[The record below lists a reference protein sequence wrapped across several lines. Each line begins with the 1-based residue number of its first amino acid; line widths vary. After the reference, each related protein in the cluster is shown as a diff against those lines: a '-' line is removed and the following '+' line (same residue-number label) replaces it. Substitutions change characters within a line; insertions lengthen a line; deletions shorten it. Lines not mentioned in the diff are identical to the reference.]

1 MNTKWGIDKIKCKWD
16 AFLIFCS
23 FHKLNILIIFVCVL
37 FIFGFSFRFTPYIF
51 PIRKKDIDRKHFN
64 SVKFYDRHGNLLQ
77 EVLSQNFKS
86 SVYVSIDRVS
96 PYFLQAI
103 IVSEDKSFY
112 KHRGIDYRA
121 ICRAIYQNIKSKRV
135 VSGASTITLQLARMI
150 NPGKRTIIK
159 KVKEAYL
166 AYRLE
171 AGMNKETI
179 LEEYINRLPM
189 GGNLYGVEG
198 GARAYFGIPSSDLTL
213 AQATFLASIPNSPNK
228 FNPYHNLK
236 EIKERQKYVLEK
248 IYKQGLIPKE
258 RIKGVLKENVL
269 LKPQISSF
277 LAPHFAFHLMSNIP
291 VNAQVV
297 RTTIDGELQK
307 MVKEQI
313 NKVLYKLKRFNVTN
327 AAVILLDNNTGEVLA
342 YAGSADYFNK
352 ENEGEN
358 DGVRSARQP
367 GSTLKPFLYLMA
379 MEEGF
384 NPATIISDIPTYYR
398 MPEGIYSPKNYSE
411 KFHGPTRLRE
421 ALANSL
427 NIPAVRVLAKI
438 GIDRFLSR
446 LREYEFYSLN
456 KNADYYGIGM
466 VLGGGEVSLYE
477 LSRAYMCLAKMGHFI
492 PIKEILTINGE
503 KQNEAIEEKTISTYQ
518 MNYLIANILS
528 DKFARTSEYGFT
540 SVLNFPFSC
549 AVKTGTSFHFCDNWT
564 MGFTKDFT
572 LGVWVGN
579 FNHSSMQNVSGVSGA
594 GPIFANIMMMLYN
607 NRDWPGKYSI
617 PDDIV
622 KVPICAL
629 SGKKPNRNCLSIIEE
644 IIPER
649 DLAVYEKDSCKMHI
663 NYKGEKFIVL
673 PEKYREWAI
682 NLGIKAPPDE
692 YCQEQGFSISN
703 PKDGVTYYRLSNLS
717 PEFQSIRFE
726 LKNSNMKGKIEWI
739 LNGIPLQTTFKEH
752 SFLWQVKPGS
762 YTLKAISEYDNDLSD
777 SVEFIV
783 K

>member
-1 MNTKWGIDKIKCKWD
+1 MNTKWGIDKIKRKWNT
-16 AFLIFCS
+16 FLTFYS
-23 FHKLNILIIFVCVL
+23 FHKLNISIIFVCVL
-37 FIFGFSFRFTPYIF
+37 FIFGLSFRFTPYLF
-51 PIRKKDIDRKHFN
+51 PIKKKDINRKHFD

-77 EVLSQNFKS
+77 EVLSQNSKS
-86 SVYVSIDRVS
+86 SVYVSIDKVS
-96 PYFLQAI
+96 PYFLQAV
-103 IVSEDKSFY
+103 IVSEDKNFY

-121 ICRAIYQNIKSKRV
+121 ICRAIYQNIKSKRI

-150 NPGKRTIIK
+150 NPGKRTMIK
-159 KVKEAYL
+159 KIKEAYL

-171 AGMNKETI
+171 AGMDKETI
-179 LEEYINRLPM
+179 LEEYINKLPM

-228 FNPYHNLK
+228 LNPYHNLK
-236 EIKERQKYVLEK
+236 EIKVRQKYVLEK

-277 LAPHFAFHLMSNIP
+277 LAPHFAFHLMCNIP
-291 VNAQVV
+291 GNAQVV
-297 RTTIDGELQK
+297 RTTIDCELQK
-307 MVKEQI
+307 MVQEQI
-313 NKVLYKLKRFNVTN
+313 NKVIFKLKKFNVTN
-327 AAVILLDNNTGEVLA
+327 ASAILLDNHTGEVLA
-342 YAGSADYFNK
+342 YVGSADYFNK
-352 ENEGEN
+352 DNEGEN

-398 MPEGIYSPKNYSE
+398 MPKGLYSPKNYSE

-446 LREYEFYSLN
+446 LRKYEFYSLN
-456 KNADYYGIGM
+456 KDADYYGIGLI
-466 VLGGGEVSLYE
+466 LGGGEVNLYE
-477 LSRAYMCLAKMGHFI
+477 LTRAYMCLARMGHFI
-492 PIKEILTINGE
+492 PIKEILAINGE
-503 KQNEAIEEKTISTYQ
+503 KQNEAIERKTISTYQ

-528 DKFARTSEYGFT
+528 DRFARTSEYGFT
-540 SVLNFPFSC
+540 SVLNFPFLC

-564 MGFTKDFT
+564 IGFTKDFT

-607 NRDWPGKYSI
+607 KREYPGKYPI
-617 PDDIV
+617 PDNIV

-629 SGKKPNRNCLSIIEE
+629 SGKKPNRNCSSIIEE

-649 DLAVYEKDSCKMHI
+649 DLADYEKDSCNMHI
-663 NYKGEKFIVL
+663 YHNGERFIVL
-673 PEKYREWAI
+673 PEKYRKWGKK
-682 NLGIKAPPDE
+682 LGIKTPPDE
-692 YCQEQGFSISN
+692 YCQEQKFSISN

-726 LKNSNMKGKIEWI
+726 LKNSNKDGKIEWI
-739 LNGIPLQTTFKEH
+739 LNGIQLQTTSKEH

-762 YTLKAISEYDNDLSD
+762 YILKAISEDDNNLSD

>member
-1 MNTKWGIDKIKCKWD
+1 MNTKWGIDKIKRKWNTY
-16 AFLIFCS
+16 LTFCS
-23 FHKLNILIIFVCVL
+23 FNKLKILIVFVCVL
-37 FIFGFSFRFTPYIF
+37 LISGLSFRFTPYIF
-51 PIRKKDIDRKHFN
+51 PIKKRDINRKRFN
-64 SVKFYDRHGNLLQ
+64 SVKFYDRDGNLLQ
-77 EVLSQNFKS
+77 EVLSQNSKR
-86 SVYVSIDRVS
+86 SVYVSIDKVS

-103 IVSEDKSFY
+103 IVSEDKKFY
-112 KHRGIDYRA
+112 QHKGIDYGA

-150 NPGKRTIIK
+150 NPGKRTMVK
-159 KVKEAYL
+159 KIKEAYL

-171 AGMNKETI
+171 AGMDKETI

-228 FNPYHNLK
+228 LNPYNNLK
-236 EIKERQKYVLEK
+236 EIKVRQKYVLEN
-248 IYKQGLIPKE
+248 IYKRGLIPKE

-277 LAPHFAFHLMSNIP
+277 LAPHFAFHLMCNMP

-307 MVKEQI
+307 MIQEQI
-313 NKVLYKLKRFNVTN
+313 NKVLYKLRRFNVTN
-327 AAVILLDNNTGEVLA
+327 AAAILLDNHTGEVLA
-342 YAGSADYFNK
+342 YVGSADYFNK
-352 ENEGEN
+352 DNEGEN
-358 DGVRSARQP
+358 DGVRAARQP

-427 NIPAVRVLAKI
+427 NIPAVRILAKI

-446 LREYEFYSLN
+446 LREYEFHSLN
-456 KNADYYGIGM
+456 KGADYYGIGL
-466 VLGGGEVSLYE
+466 VLGGGEVNLYE
-477 LSRAYMCLAKMGHFI
+477 LTRAYMCLARMGHFI
-492 PIKEILTINGE
+492 PIKEILAINGE
-503 KQNEAIEEKTISTYQ
+503 EQNEAIDEKIISTYQ
-518 MNYLIANILS
+518 MNYLISDILS
-528 DKFARTSEYGFT
+528 DRFARASEYGFT
-540 SVLNFPFSC
+540 SVLNFPFVC

-564 MGFTKDFT
+564 IGFTKDFT

-607 NRDWPGKYSI
+607 DREWPEKYPI
-617 PDDIV
+617 PSDIV

-629 SGKKPNRNCLSIIEE
+629 SGKKPNINCSSIIEE

-649 DLAVYEKDSCKMHI
+649 DLANYERDICNMHI
-663 NYKGEKFIVL
+663 KHKGEIFTVL
-673 PEKYREWAI
+673 PEKYHEWAK
-682 NLGIKAPPDE
+682 NLGIKTPPNE
-692 YCQEQGFSISN
+692 YCQEKEFSISN
-703 PKDGVTYYRLSNLS
+703 PKDGVIYYRLSNLS

-726 LKNSNMKGKIEWI
+726 LKNSTTEGKIEWI
-739 LNGIPLQTTFKEH
+739 LNGIHLQTTSKEH
-752 SFLWQVKPGS
+752 SFLWQVNPGR
-762 YTLKAISEYDNDLSD
+762 YILKAVSEDDNNLSD
-777 SVEFIV
+777 SIEFIV
-783 K
+783 R